1 MVLSAVFQAA
11 WLHQNRLQ
19 MKIFH
24 SYSRRPGPPS
34 WISQYCSWSVA
45 YIRTY
50 TRRRIYDR
58 GGFQSKMADSNKNR
72 KILFVCLGN
81 ICRSP
86 SAEAI
91 FRHLV
96 QERDDRNQWEIDSA
110 GILDLHEGLRSD
122 KRGLQVLKKHG
133 IVNNHRARQVHE
145 DDFRRFDVILAF
157 DDSNVRDLNET
168 FKPTDGTAR
177 AEVKLFGTYDPKG
190 ELIIHDPYYGDI
202 SDFEVMFDHVYRCCV
217 EFLRQYQ
224 RRN

>member
-45 YIRTY
+45 YIRSY
-50 TRRRIYDR
+50 TRRRIYDE

-217 EFLRQYQ
+217 EFLRQY
-224 RRN
+224 

>member
-24 SYSRRPGPPS
+24 LYSRRPGPPS

-45 YIRTY
+45 YIRSY

-217 EFLRQYQ
+217 EFLRQY
-224 RRN
+224 

>member
-1 MVLSAVFQAA
+1 MVLFAVFQAA

-45 YIRTY
+45 YIRSY

-110 GILDLHEGLRSD
+110 GILDLHEGLRSE

-217 EFLRQYQ
+217 EFLRQY
-224 RRN
+224 

>member
-45 YIRTY
+45 YIRSY

-96 QERDDRNQWEIDSA
+96 QERDDRNEWEIDSA

-177 AEVKLFGTYDPKG
+177 AEVKLCGTYDPKG

-217 EFLRQYQ
+217 EFLRQY
-224 RRN
+224 

>member
-45 YIRTY
+45 YIRSY

-133 IVNNHRARQVHE
+133 IVDNHRARQVHE

-217 EFLRQYQ
+217 EFLRQY
-224 RRN
+224 

>member
-11 WLHQNRLQ
+11 WFHQNRLQ

-45 YIRTY
+45 YIRSY

-217 EFLRQYQ
+217 EFLRQY
-224 RRN
+224 

>member
-45 YIRTY
+45 YIRSY

-122 KRGLQVLKKHG
+122 KRGLQVLKKQG

-217 EFLRQYQ
+217 EFLRQY
-224 RRN
+224 

>member
-45 YIRTY
+45 YIRSY

-96 QERDDRNQWEIDSA
+96 QERDDRNEWEIDSA

-217 EFLRQYQ
+217 EFLRQY
-224 RRN
+224 

>member
-11 WLHQNRLQ
+11 WLHQNCLQ

-45 YIRTY
+45 YIRSY

-72 KILFVCLGN
+72 KILFVCLWN

-96 QERDDRNQWEIDSA
+96 QERDDRNEWEIDSA

-122 KRGLQVLKKHG
+122 KRGLQVLKK
-133 IVNNHRARQVHE
+133 
-145 DDFRRFDVILAF
+145 
-157 DDSNVRDLNET
+157 
-168 FKPTDGTAR
+168 
-177 AEVKLFGTYDPKG
+177 
-190 ELIIHDPYYGDI
+190 
-202 SDFEVMFDHVYRCCV
+202 
-217 EFLRQYQ
+217 Q
-224 RRN
+224 R

>member
-11 WLHQNRLQ
+11 WLYQNRLQ

-45 YIRTY
+45 YIRSY

-217 EFLRQYQ
+217 EFLRQY
-224 RRN
+224 

>member
-45 YIRTY
+45 YIRSY

-86 SAEAI
+86 SAGAI

-96 QERDDRNQWEIDSA
+96 QERDDRNEWEIDSA

-122 KRGLQVLKKHG
+122 RRGLQVLKKHG

-217 EFLRQYQ
+217 EFLRQY
-224 RRN
+224 

>member
-19 MKIFH
+19 MRRFH

-45 YIRTY
+45 YIRSY

-58 GGFQSKMADSNKNR
+58 GGFQSQMADSNKNR

-217 EFLRQYQ
+217 EFLRQY
-224 RRN
+224 

>member
-45 YIRTY
+45 YIRSY
-50 TRRRIYDR
+50 TRRRIYDI

-81 ICRSP
+81 ICRSQ

-217 EFLRQYQ
+217 EFLRQY
-224 RRN
+224 

>member
-1 MVLSAVFQAA
+1 MVLFAVFQAA

-45 YIRTY
+45 YIRSY

-217 EFLRQYQ
+217 EFLRQY
-224 RRN
+224 

>member
-19 MKIFH
+19 MRRFH

-45 YIRTY
+45 YIRSY
-50 TRRRIYDR
+50 TRRRINDR

-96 QERDDRNQWEIDSA
+96 QERDDRNEWEIDSA

-217 EFLRQYQ
+217 EFLRQY
-224 RRN
+224 

>member
-45 YIRTY
+45 YIRSY

-96 QERDDRNQWEIDSA
+96 QERDDRNEWEIDSA

-122 KRGLQVLKKHG
+122 TRGLQVLKKHG

-217 EFLRQYQ
+217 EFLRQY
-224 RRN
+224 